1 MGADNLKKLEFKRM
15 LKRYESSL
23 EDLEYLREMAS
34 HIGSEFSSAL
44 AAKKRPDLFES
55 KRVEEMAKEAADE
68 KEQKEEVDKDP
79 LFKKLFRKIVVLCHP
94 DRMDP
99 DLPLTE
105 KANLLNL
112 YDMAI
117 KASDTNSWA
126 GIIVVAI
133 KLGVEL
139 DDAYMEHVDKIQ
151 NDAKK
156 IEEEIESIQG
166 SVAWTWYHTS
176 DDSKDHILNSYI
188 SHMEEALLKALPQN
202 KLILGVGHPRT
213 GTGYTAKLLQS
224 WGVEVGHEFFGKDGI
239 VAWQLAVKKGP
250 WLFIKD
256 NINANYKHK
265 IYCVRNPRESLP
277 SIVYTENIINESFT
291 YRASNCNIALIDNP
305 LENAIKL
312 LLAWDNK
319 IINQIRPDII
329 YRIEYDSKMLYDALK
344 SRGLELQKYN
354 NIEERVNQRTHHS
367 FEKMMEEYPN
377 INKDTIKGINDYC
390 ERYGYE
396 LLF

>member
-166 SVAWTWYHTS
+166 SVAWTWYHIS

-188 SHMEEALLKALPQN
+188 SHMEEALLKSLPQD

-213 GTGYTAKLLQS
+213 GTGYTTKLLQS
-224 WGVEVGHEFFGKDGI
+224 MGLNVLHEKMGEDGI
-239 VAWQLAVKKGP
+239 VAWQFATKLKNKP
-250 WLFIKD
+250 FIASGLDKQTFRF
-256 NINANYKHK
+256 NTI
-265 IYCVRNPRESLP
+265 IYNVRNPLHSIP
-277 SIVYTENIINESFT
+277 SIVHTESKTLEFRMHAGKFKESENVVETAVRSILAWDTMIRAMKPHFT
-291 YRASNCNIALIDNP
+291 YRIEDQSEALFEFLKERGLD
-305 LENAIKL
+305 IK
-312 LLAWDNK
+312 
-319 IINQIRPDII
+319 RPDNIGVQNA
-329 YRIEYDSKMLYDALK
+329 RPHAGLTDELK
-344 SRGLELQKYN
+344 EQLQKMPFDVKVSLN
-354 NIEERVNQRTHHS
+354 L
-367 FEKMMEEYPN
+367 
-377 INKDTIKGINDYC
+377 YC
-390 ERYGYE
+390 RSYGYPDIC
-396 LLF
+396 

>member
-1 MGADNLKKLEFKRM
+1 
-15 LKRYESSL
+15 
-23 EDLEYLREMAS
+23 MATS
-34 HIGSEFSSAL
+34 C
-44 AAKKRPDLFES
+44 KKR
-55 KRVEEMAKEAADE
+55 
-68 KEQKEEVDKDP
+68 
-79 LFKKLFRKIVVLCHP
+79 
-94 DRMDP
+94 
-99 DLPLTE
+99 
-105 KANLLNL
+105 
-112 YDMAI
+112 
-117 KASDTNSWA
+117 
-126 GIIVVAI
+126 
-133 KLGVEL
+133 
-139 DDAYMEHVDKIQ
+139 
-151 NDAKK
+151 
-156 IEEEIESIQG
+156 
-166 SVAWTWYHTS
+166 
-176 DDSKDHILNSYI
+176 
-188 SHMEEALLKALPQN
+188 
-202 KLILGVGHPRT
+202 
-213 GTGYTAKLLQS
+213 
-224 WGVEVGHEFFGKDGI
+224 
-239 VAWQLAVKKGP
+239 P